1 MAAIETSTSAQSSEA
16 HTSTDMLQL
25 WPASR
30 HAPTQSVTLPT
41 DPLVPPPTPPCR
53 YDTVSEVYST
63 FLETEILPVVEQHA
77 NISSDPLDRA
87 ICGASSGGIA
97 AFSAAWFRPDLFSR
111 VMSHI
116 GYVCADRQSQLS
128 DFLHHALRMLPA
140 CHAASLSAAG

>member
-1 MAAIETSTSAQSSEA
+1 MAAIGTSTSAQSSEA

-116 GYVCADRQSQLS
+116 GYVCADRRN
-128 DFLHHALRMLPA
+128 FLHHSACCLPR
-140 CHAASLSAAG
+140 SFRQQDD